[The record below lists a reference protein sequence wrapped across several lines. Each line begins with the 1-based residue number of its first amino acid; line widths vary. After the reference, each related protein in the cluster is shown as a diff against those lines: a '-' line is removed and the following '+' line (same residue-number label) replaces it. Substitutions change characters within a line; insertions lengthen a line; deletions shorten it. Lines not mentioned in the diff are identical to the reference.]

1 MTMELNLK
9 DIIIPEKFKQSIPND
24 YKIAN
29 VNIDYD
35 NGEDIGKEIIVN
47 TAGELIDGYI
57 RYLVLLYRGVERAE
71 ITIAN
76 KVHYKNVPTK
86 YVFGK
91 HKPDGKTYVWRMT
104 RKTKHPERL
113 AVGSRVQV
121 ATKHGDKRI
130 IVEKIEVLDAPPVD
144 TPVRKVRECYQ
155 KPREQ

>member
-76 KVHYKNVPTK
+76 KVHYKMFRQSMSLENINQMEKPM
-86 YVFGK
+86 FG
-91 HKPDGKTYVWRMT
+91 
-104 RKTKHPERL
+104 E
-113 AVGSRVQV
+113 
-121 ATKHGDKRI
+121 
-130 IVEKIEVLDAPPVD
+130 
-144 TPVRKVRECYQ
+144 
-155 KPREQ
+155 

>member
-1 MTMELNLK
+1 MTVELNLK
-9 DIIIPEKFKQSIPND
+9 DIVIPDKFRRSIPND

-29 VNIDYD
+29 VSIEYD
-35 NGEDIGKEIIVN
+35 NGVNIAKEIIVN

-71 ITIAN
+71 VTIAN

-104 RKTKHPERL
+104 KKTKHPERL
-113 AVGSRVQV
+113 AVGNFVQV
-121 ATKHGDKRI
+121 ATKQGDKRI
-130 IVEKIEVLDAPPVD
+130 IVEKIEVLDTPPVEM
-144 TPVRKVRECYQ
+144 PVRKVKKCYQ